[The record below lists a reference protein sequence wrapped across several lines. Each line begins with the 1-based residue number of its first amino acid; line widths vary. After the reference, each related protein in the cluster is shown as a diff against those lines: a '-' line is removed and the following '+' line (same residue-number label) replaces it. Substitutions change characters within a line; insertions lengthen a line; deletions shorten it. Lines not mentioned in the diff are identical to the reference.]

1 MATVWVQILY
11 FISLKRKKIQQLN
24 CSVATVWVSYFVLF
38 FFEKKKFQ
46 KLYCSVARAVVLY
59 FVLYILEENKLQ
71 KLYCSVASAVVSS
84 SFLRNAA
91 AALSGDQLK
100 RSRMFFLFFVY
111 LVGHQ
116 NSVALKC
123 FLIVDDEDTKLESN
137 CLKNSSA
144 PSSSKCRV
152 DDCEGFDSFS
162 YLNVDVKVR
171 HLEIW
176 CS

>member
-1 MATVWVQILY
+1 MFRGQSGG
-11 FISLKRKKIQQLN
+11 FLKFPTQCGGSTKWRPAEEIQN
-24 CSVATVWVSYFVLF
+24 V
-38 FFEKKKFQ
+38 
-46 KLYCSVARAVVLY
+46 
-59 FVLYILEENKLQ
+59 
-71 KLYCSVASAVVSS
+71 
-84 SFLRNAA
+84 
-91 AALSGDQLK
+91 
-100 RSRMFFLFFVY
+100 FLFFVY

-176 CS
+176 CSCFMRWS

>member
-1 MATVWVQILY
+1 MGWRCKAQFTPLSTKWENVVFSSVKRKTSNAFGFRILY
-11 FISLKRKKIQQLN
+11 FISLKRKK
-24 CSVATVWVSYFVLF
+24 
-38 FFEKKKFQ
+38 
-46 KLYCSVARAVVLY
+46 
-59 FVLYILEENKLQ
+59 LQ
-71 KLYCSVASAVVSS
+71 KLYCFVASAVVSS

-91 AALSGDQLK
+91 AALSGYQLN
-100 RSRMFFLFFVY
+100 RSRMFFYFLFIWW
-111 LVGHQ
+111 GQQ
-116 NSVALKC
+116 NSGALKC

-176 CS
+176 CSCFMRWS

>member
-1 MATVWVQILY
+1 MQGPIY
-11 FISLKRKKIQQLN
+11 PPFHKMGKRCFLFCKKENIK
-24 CSVATVWVSYFVLF
+24 CFWVSYFVLYF
-38 FFEKKKFQ
+38 FGEK
-46 KLYCSVARAVVLY
+46 
-59 FVLYILEENKLQ
+59 KLQ
-71 KLYCSVASAVVSS
+71 KLYCFVASAVVSS

-100 RSRMFFLFFVY
+100 RSRMLFYFLFIWW
-111 LVGHQ
+111 GHQ
-116 NSVALKC
+116 NSGALKC

-137 CLKNSSA
+137 CLKNSFA

-152 DDCEGFDSFS
+152 DDCECFDSFS

-176 CS
+176 CSWFMRWSQT

>member
-46 KLYCSVARAVVLY
+46 KLYCSVARAVV
-59 FVLYILEENKLQ
+59 
-71 KLYCSVASAVVSS
+71 SS

-100 RSRMFFLFFVY
+100 RSRMFFFYFLFIWW
-111 LVGHQ
+111 GHQ
-116 NSVALKC
+116 NSGALKC

-137 CLKNSSA
+137 CLKSSFA
-144 PSSSKCRV
+144 PLSSKCRV
-152 DDCEGFDSFS
+152 DDCECFDSFS
-162 YLNVDVKVR
+162 YFNVDVKIR
-171 HLEIW
+171 HL
-176 CS
+176 

>member
-38 FFEKKKFQ
+38 FFEEK
-46 KLYCSVARAVVLY
+46 
-59 FVLYILEENKLQ
+59 KLQ

-137 CLKNSSA
+137 CLKNSFA
-144 PSSSKCRV
+144 PLSSKCRV
-152 DDCEGFDSFS
+152 DDCECFDSFS

>member
-1 MATVWVQILY
+1 MGSVFSTLYLCSDSSDFKSTQFGFRILY
-11 FISLKRKKIQQLN
+11 FLSLKRKKIQQLN

-46 KLYCSVARAVVLY
+46 KLYCSVAR
-59 FVLYILEENKLQ
+59 
-71 KLYCSVASAVVSS
+71 AVVSS

-176 CS
+176 CSCFMRWS

>member
-1 MATVWVQILY
+1 M
-11 FISLKRKKIQQLN
+11 
-24 CSVATVWVSYFVLF
+24 
-38 FFEKKKFQ
+38 
-46 KLYCSVARAVVLY
+46 
-59 FVLYILEENKLQ
+59 
-71 KLYCSVASAVVSS
+71 
-84 SFLRNAA
+84 
-91 AALSGDQLK
+91 
-100 RSRMFFLFFVY
+100 
-111 LVGHQ
+111 GHQ

-137 CLKNSSA
+137 YLKNSFA

-152 DDCEGFDSFS
+152 DDCECFDSFS